1 MAAHIVLQYRR
12 APAAEA
18 GDSRRV
24 RPIMP
29 HKRQKRRRTDAATH
43 HDRSFFCFQQGKA
56 VTERADQIHGLPC
69 FPAGQP
75 FRSLSSY
82 LENKPEDSE
91 ARIKSADGNRP
102 AQRMGAAQHIDKLS
116 GGCRL
121 GDFPAPDQGE
131 IINTGSNL
139 RLMEQLAIFLR
150 ISHIQPPL

>member
-1 MAAHIVLQYRR
+1 M
-12 APAAEA
+12 
-18 GDSRRV
+18 
-24 RPIMP
+24 
-29 HKRQKRRRTDAATH
+29 TDAATH

-56 VTERADQIHGLPC
+56 VTERADQIDGLPC

-75 FRSLSSY
+75 FRSLSSI
-82 LENKPEDSE
+82 ENKPEDSE
-91 ARIKSADGNRP
+91 VDSKSADGNRP

-121 GDFPAPDQGE
+121 GDFRRGQGE

-150 ISHIQPPL
+150 ISQYSPPYNTDVMSAFMRIASVRAASA

>member
-1 MAAHIVLQYRR
+1 
-12 APAAEA
+12 
-18 GDSRRV
+18 
-24 RPIMP
+24 MP
-29 HKRQKRRRTDAATH
+29 PPTM
-43 HDRSFFCFQQGKA
+43 
-56 VTERADQIHGLPC
+56 TERADQIHGLPC
-69 FPAGQP
+69 VPAGQP

-121 GDFPAPDQGE
+121 GDFRRGQGE

-150 ISHIQPPL
+150 ISHIQPPPYNTDVMSAFMRKASRRAAPA